1 MAAKGRNATSQLG
14 LLVSI
19 VLIICICD
27 IVCVWRSIEIDLK
40 LVSTDTTDDLQL
52 KQQHLPQ
59 TFDSNIISLEEAL
72 ELTGDEQLDT
82 LNILK
87 EAGVELTHDII
98 AKLPRKAD
106 IIAQY
111 GADPIIHNLESCSVF
126 RDTVSQ
132 EERFA
137 AGERKC
143 LPILEWRSSCTPDT
157 FVCF

>member
-1 MAAKGRNATSQLG
+1 M
-14 LLVSI
+14 
-19 VLIICICD
+19 
-27 IVCVWRSIEIDLK
+27 
-40 LVSTDTTDDLQL
+40 QL

-72 ELTGDEQLDT
+72 ELTDDEQLDT

-98 AKLPRKAD
+98 AKLPPKAD